1 MKQKVKLAKKLSKT
15 FHKGQTYGLYDY
27 FEYHI
32 TGVVNLLKVHN
43 MPAKFIIVAY
53 LHDIVEDTKIDI
65 STVKNLFGKEI
76 ADAVDAMTKRKNESR
91 KEYITRCAANK
102 IARFV
107 KLQDAVF
114 NASNCFKNKNS
125 NQFNYY
131 MDTIALLKSN

>member
-1 MKQKVKLAKKLSKT
+1 
-15 FHKGQTYGLYDY
+15 
-27 FEYHI
+27 
-32 TGVVNLLKVHN
+32 

>member
-1 MKQKVKLAKKLSKT
+1 MKEKVKLAKKLSKT

-43 MPAKFIIVAY
+43 MSAKFIIVAY

-131 MDTIALLKSN
+131 MDTIASLKSN

>member
-1 MKQKVKLAKKLSKT
+1 MKEKVKLAKKLSKT

-43 MPAKFIIVAY
+43 MPAKFIIFAY

-91 KEYITRCAANK
+91 KEYITRCATNK

-131 MDTIALLKSN
+131 MDTIASLKSN

>member
-53 LHDIVEDTKIDI
+53 LHDIVEDTKIDL
-65 STVKNLFGKEI
+65 STIKNLFGKEI
-76 ADAVDAMTKRKNESR
+76 AEAVDAMTKRKNESR
-91 KEYITRCAANK
+91 KQYITRCAANK

-114 NASNCFKNKNS
+114 NASNCFKNKNT
-125 NQFNYY
+125 NQYNYY
-131 MDTIALLKSN
+131 MDTIASLKSN

>member
-32 TGVVNLLKVHN
+32 NGVVNLLKVHN
-43 MPAKFIIVAY
+43 MPSKFIIVAY
-53 LHDIVEDTKIDI
+53 LHDIVEDTKIDL
-65 STVKNLFGKEI
+65 STIKNLFGKEI
-76 ADAVDAMTKRKNESR
+76 AEAVDAMTKRKNESR
-91 KEYITRCAANK
+91 KQYITRCAANK

-114 NASNCFKNKNS
+114 NASNCFKNKNT
-125 NQFNYY
+125 NQYNYY
-131 MDTIALLKSN
+131 MDTIASLKSN

>member
-1 MKQKVKLAKKLSKT
+1 MKKKVKLAKKLSKT

-131 MDTIALLKSN
+131 MDTIASLKSN

>member
-1 MKQKVKLAKKLSKT
+1 MKEKVKLAKKLSKT

-76 ADAVDAMTKRKNESR
+76 ADAVDEMTKRKNESR

-131 MDTIALLKSN
+131 MDTIASLKSN

>member
-91 KEYITRCAANK
+91 KQYITRCAANK

-114 NASNCFKNKNS
+114 NASNCFKNKNT
-125 NQFNYY
+125 NQYNYY
-131 MDTIALLKSN
+131 MDTIASLKSN

>member
-1 MKQKVKLAKKLSKT
+1 MKEKVKLAKKLSKT

-114 NASNCFKNKNS
+114 NASNCFKNKNT
-125 NQFNYY
+125 NQYNYY
-131 MDTIALLKSN
+131 MDTIASLKSN

>member
-1 MKQKVKLAKKLSKT
+1 MKEKVKLAKKLSKT

-131 MDTIALLKSN
+131 MDTIASLKSN

>member
-1 MKQKVKLAKKLSKT
+1 MKEKVKLAKKLSKT

-91 KEYITRCAANK
+91 KEYITRCATNK

-131 MDTIALLKSN
+131 MDTIASLKSN

>member
-1 MKQKVKLAKKLSKT
+1 MKEKVKLAKKLSKT

-76 ADAVDAMTKRKNESR
+76 ADAVDAMTKRKNESC

-131 MDTIALLKSN
+131 MDTIASLKSN

>member
-1 MKQKVKLAKKLSKT
+1 MKEKVKLAKKLSKT

-43 MPAKFIIVAY
+43 MPPKFIIVAY

-131 MDTIALLKSN
+131 MDTIASLKSN

>member
-1 MKQKVKLAKKLSKT
+1 MKEKVKLAKKLSKT

>member
-1 MKQKVKLAKKLSKT
+1 MKEKVKLAKKLSKT

-76 ADAVDAMTKRKNESR
+76 ADAVDAMTKRKNASR

-131 MDTIALLKSN
+131 MDTIASLKSN